1 MMKFFIAFG
10 LILSAGF
17 ASAQVQKEDGTWWDN
32 NLQFK
37 VQKDLLKQFGELQI
51 CIYDS
56 KRELCIEN
64 VVAAYEVRI
73 YDATNKEIWNSLWTG
88 KDMDMVFS
96 KKFPTAHYVV
106 IKATRPF
113 VINVLSA
120 TRIYQD
126 KPMELKYFVQ

>member
-1 MMKFFIAFG
+1 MIKVFSVLVFSG
-10 LILSAGF
+10 LMFF
-17 ASAQVQKEDGTWWDN
+17 ASAQEKKADGTWWDN
-32 NLQFK
+32 NLQFE
-37 VQKDLLKQFGELQI
+37 VQKDLLRQFGELQI

-56 KRELCIEN
+56 KREVCIEN
-64 VVAAYEVRI
+64 LVTAYEVRI
-73 YDATNKEIWNSLWTG
+73 YDAANKEIWNSLWTG

-113 VINVLSA
+113 VINVLTA

-126 KPMELKYFVQ
+126 KPIELKYFVK